1 MKKKTYEVKL
11 SLLEAKVNERKNA
24 NGKEVIKYI
33 KELEDKNVEISTF
46 KQELEIM
53 KKKTYEVKCLQL
65 EAKVEDAKEELK
77 HKSQEYEN
85 LLEKLRSKVKE
96 NEALSES
103 KYQKWTMIENQIRKA
118 VNFQFSFIQINLHI
132 DISDCQSY
140 CYYVKYF
147 NFLLNLQTFRN

>member
-77 HKSQEYEN
+77 HKSQEYEH
-85 LLEKLRSKVKE
+85 LLEKLRNEVKE
-96 NEALSES
+96 NEVISES
-103 KYQKWTMIENQIRKA
+103 KYQKWIMKENEIRKA
-118 VNFQFSFIQINLHI
+118 VNFQFSSIQVNLHI
-132 DISDCQSY
+132 GECQSY

-147 NFLLNLQTFRN
+147 NFLLNLQTSRN